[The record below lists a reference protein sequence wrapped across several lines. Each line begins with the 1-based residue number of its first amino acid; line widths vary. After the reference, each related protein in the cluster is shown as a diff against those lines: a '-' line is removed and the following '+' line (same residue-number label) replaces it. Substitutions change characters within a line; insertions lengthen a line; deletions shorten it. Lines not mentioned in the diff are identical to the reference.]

1 MRDDGIL
8 TFYDLQNVAEN
19 GRMPVETLVPVST
32 AFYGRRTVGMNRLY
46 AAAGANRSIDVLVR
60 CFNTP
65 SLPLVNNRTVQY
77 VILEDGLQYRIDM
90 VQEIVEL
97 DALDLTLVRLEDFY
111 DVAAEA

>member
-8 TFYDLQNVAEN
+8 TFYDLQNVADN
-19 GRMPVETLVPVST
+19 GRMPDEKLVSVST

-46 AAAGANRSIDVLVR
+46 AARGANQDIDVLVR

-65 SLPLVNNRTVQY
+65 SIPVANNRAVQY
-77 VILEDGLQYRIDM
+77 VILEDGLQYRIDA
-90 VQEIVEL
+90 VQEIVEI

-111 DVAAEA
+111 DVADET